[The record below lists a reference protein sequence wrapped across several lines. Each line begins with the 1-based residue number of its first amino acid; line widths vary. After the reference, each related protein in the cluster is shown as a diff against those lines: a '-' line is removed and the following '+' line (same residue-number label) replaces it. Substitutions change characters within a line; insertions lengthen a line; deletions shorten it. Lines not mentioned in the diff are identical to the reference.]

1 MEPAVNV
8 ALLWGLFAG
17 THMALTSNPLRGAL
31 VARLGERGFDILF
44 SLVASI
50 SFALLVFY
58 YAAHR
63 FEGAAG
69 LAIGHAGALSW
80 VLLASIAGGFAL
92 ASGALVSYPRSPY
105 ALFNEGTAA
114 ASGPRGIERVTRHG
128 FLVGVILVA
137 VPHVLLATRLVGT
150 VFTAG
155 FVVLAALGAWHQ
167 DRKLVARRGPRHADY
182 VARTSVIPFAA
193 VVRGRQRVVWSE
205 LPLLYLA
212 GGLVAAVLL
221 RYVHDQIFAWGG
233 AAVVAAVTLGAAAEG
248 VQSWRRARRRRA
260 ALRPQSA

>member
-17 THMALTSNPLRGAL
+17 THMALTSNALRGAL

-44 SLVASI
+44 SLVATI
-50 SFALLVFY
+50 SFGLLVFY

-69 LAIGHAGALSW
+69 LAIGHAGPLRW
-80 VLLASIAGGFAL
+80 VFLASIVAGFAL
-92 ASGALVSYPRSPY
+92 ASAALVSYPRSPY
-105 ALFNEGTAA
+105 ALFNEGAA
-114 ASGPRGIERVTRHG
+114 ASGPKGIERVTRHG

-137 VPHVLLATRLVGT
+137 VPHLLLATRLVGT

-155 FVVLAALGAWHQ
+155 FVVLAAMGAWHQ

-193 VVRGRQRVVWSE
+193 VVAGRQRVVWSE
-205 LPLLYLA
+205 LPLLHLA
-212 GGLVAAVLL
+212 GGLVAAAFL
-221 RYVHDQIFAWGG
+221 RYVHDQIFVWGG
-233 AAVVAAVTLGAAAEG
+233 AVVVAAVTLGAAAEG